1 MTSFIRGFL
10 EDFEEEEGDSGN
22 KKLLLPY
29 ADQIVESIAAL
40 FEKSVKE
47 KYQPLQDEVLV
58 TLSCLASLMED
69 SFAAHYGKFMPGLKN
84 ILQNTKWDTEQEQE
98 LRSNCTECV
107 GYILTSVKDKP
118 EVCK

>member
-10 EDFEEEEGDSGN
+10 EDFEEEEEGTGN

-47 KYQPLQDEVLV
+47 KY
-58 TLSCLASLMED
+58 
-69 SFAAHYGKFMPGLKN
+69 
-84 ILQNTKWDTEQEQE
+84 
-98 LRSNCTECV
+98 
-107 GYILTSVKDKP
+107 
-118 EVCK
+118 